1 MIKKLFYAGVW
12 SSSLALTNV
21 TNAIDFWNW
30 QDDIQDG
37 LKWTEDSA
45 DTAIQTVVGN
55 AISFLYIVAVIYA
68 IYGAF
73 NILTAWGDEEK
84 VKKWKTIIIQALIGL
99 IVLWLANSIV
109 EWLVS
114 SILTEEGAGP
124 AA

>member
-12 SSSLALTNV
+12 ASSLALTNV
-21 TNAIDFWNW
+21 TNAIDFWNGV
-30 QDDIQDG
+30 DDIQDG

-45 DTAIQTVVGN
+45 DTAVQTVVGN

-99 IVLWLANSIV
+99 IVLWLANSVV

-114 SILTEEGAGP
+114 SILTDQGQGP
-124 AA
+124 NA